1 MLGFSLSKR
10 AWLRVLGLLV
20 AAAAYLLQAHRS
32 LSSRAVSY
40 VKPGHWAVVLGGSE
54 GLGEAWAYQLGH
66 LDMNLIVVARREK
79 PLEDVRKTIHEK
91 KPDLKVELYKRDLA
105 RLNESSFSEM
115 LEGRDVRVMIYNAA
129 YAGTAGRF
137 LEADAGDFLSSI
149 DVNVKGVAAATHA
162 FGKQLK
168 ARGVPGGV
176 VLMSSMVGEI
186 GSAFVANYAATK
198 AYITTLAEGLY
209 DEWWSQGLDALACVA
224 GATITPTYLSSFSV
238 PWRRVA
244 ALPRPTAGAGGG
256 AQRAPAAEVKM
267 DVDKK
272 LRTWLL
278 ASLRMEQGLR
288 TGLLD
293 TGARVSW
300 IEQEPFEVVSEC
312 LANLGRT
319 SAVAT
324 GALNKVILL
333 IFTRLLPRTVA
344 TQIFGHQTSKMLG
357 IA

>member
-1 MLGFSLSKR
+1 
-10 AWLRVLGLLV
+10 
-20 AAAAYLLQAHRS
+20 
-32 LSSRAVSY
+32 
-40 VKPGHWAVVLGGSE
+40 
-54 GLGEAWAYQLGH
+54 
-66 LDMNLIVVARREK
+66 
-79 PLEDVRKTIHEK
+79 
-91 KPDLKVELYKRDLA
+91 
-105 RLNESSFSEM
+105 
-115 LEGRDVRVMIYNAA
+115 
-129 YAGTAGRF
+129 
-137 LEADAGDFLSSI
+137 
-149 DVNVKGVAAATHA
+149 
-162 FGKQLK
+162 
-168 ARGVPGGV
+168 
-176 VLMSSMVGEI
+176 
-186 GSAFVANYAATK
+186 
-198 AYITTLAEGLY
+198 
-209 DEWWSQGLDALACVA
+209 
-224 GATITPTYLSSFSV
+224 
-238 PWRRVA
+238 
-244 ALPRPTAGAGGG
+244 AGGG

-300 IEQEPFEVVSEC
+300 IEQDGTPFEVVSEC

>member
-1 MLGFSLSKR
+1 
-10 AWLRVLGLLV
+10 
-20 AAAAYLLQAHRS
+20 
-32 LSSRAVSY
+32 
-40 VKPGHWAVVLGGSE
+40 
-54 GLGEAWAYQLGH
+54 
-66 LDMNLIVVARREK
+66 
-79 PLEDVRKTIHEK
+79 
-91 KPDLKVELYKRDLA
+91 
-105 RLNESSFSEM
+105 
-115 LEGRDVRVMIYNAA
+115 
-129 YAGTAGRF
+129 
-137 LEADAGDFLSSI
+137 AGDFLSSI

-224 GATITPTYLSSFSV
+224 GATITPTYLSSFS
-238 PWRRVA
+238 
-244 ALPRPTAGAGGG
+244 
-256 AQRAPAAEVKM
+256 
-267 DVDKK
+267 
-272 LRTWLL
+272 
-278 ASLRMEQGLR
+278 
-288 TGLLD
+288 D

-312 LANLGRT
+312 LANLGSSTSATRRT

>member
-1 MLGFSLSKR
+1 
-10 AWLRVLGLLV
+10 
-20 AAAAYLLQAHRS
+20 
-32 LSSRAVSY
+32 
-40 VKPGHWAVVLGGSE
+40 
-54 GLGEAWAYQLGH
+54 
-66 LDMNLIVVARREK
+66 
-79 PLEDVRKTIHEK
+79 
-91 KPDLKVELYKRDLA
+91 
-105 RLNESSFSEM
+105 
-115 LEGRDVRVMIYNAA
+115 
-129 YAGTAGRF
+129 
-137 LEADAGDFLSSI
+137 AGDFLSSI

-224 GATITPTYLSSFSV
+224 GATITPTYLSSFS
-238 PWRRVA
+238 
-244 ALPRPTAGAGGG
+244 
-256 AQRAPAAEVKM
+256 
-267 DVDKK
+267 
-272 LRTWLL
+272 
-278 ASLRMEQGLR
+278 
-288 TGLLD
+288 D

>member
-168 ARGVPGGV
+168 ARGVPG
-176 VLMSSMVGEI
+176 
-186 GSAFVANYAATK
+186 SAFVANYAATK

-224 GATITPTYLSSFSV
+224 GATITPTYLSSFS
-238 PWRRVA
+238 
-244 ALPRPTAGAGGG
+244 
-256 AQRAPAAEVKM
+256 
-267 DVDKK
+267 
-272 LRTWLL
+272 
-278 ASLRMEQGLR
+278 
-288 TGLLD
+288 D

-300 IEQEPFEVVSEC
+300 IEQDGTVSWWGKRTLVVATLSSCVGLSCQRQEPFEVVSEC

>member
-224 GATITPTYLSSFSV
+224 GATITPTYLSSFS
-238 PWRRVA
+238 
-244 ALPRPTAGAGGG
+244 
-256 AQRAPAAEVKM
+256 
-267 DVDKK
+267 
-272 LRTWLL
+272 
-278 ASLRMEQGLR
+278 
-288 TGLLD
+288 D

-344 TQIFGHQTSKMLG
+344 TQAAGQDAVGSVDLLRTG
-357 IA
+357 